1 MSGWIK
7 CSERMPISVED
18 VRVYKS
24 VEVIVT
30 DGMLVTTCDC
40 CAGLPSNDPEKFWVA
55 FSHYGNM
62 PPRQITHWQPLP
74 PVPED
79 SCAN

>member
-1 MSGWIK
+1 MSQWIK
-7 CSERMPISVED
+7 CSERMPIVIED

-30 DGMLVTTCDC
+30 DGNLVTTCDC
-40 CAGLPSNDPEKFWVA
+40 CAGMPNSDPEQFWVS

-62 PPRQITHWQPLP
+62 PASQITHWQPLP
-74 PVPED
+74 SPPEE
-79 SCAN
+79 A